1 MSLTLNNMGMLRVLN
16 TLSQTSAALDAS
28 NLRLTMAKRILSA
41 SDDPAG
47 VIAAE
52 NLKSS
57 IAQID
62 AAAKNGQRINSV
74 MDTADGAMAQISSLL
89 GTIQTSALSA
99 AGSSATAEER
109 AAYQAEIDAAID
121 AIDTLVNTTA
131 FGNIRLLDGGIG
143 YTTSGIDTA
152 ELADVRVHS
161 ADTGG
166 GSVSVAV
173 EVVAAAEKAVISY
186 SDGVLTDD
194 VTFSL
199 TGNNGTEEFAFS
211 TGAAISDIETAV
223 NAVSDATG
231 VVAEVDGGTLYFRSQ
246 NYGSSQSVS
255 IQVTDGTFQMD
266 GSTASDTGVD
276 ATVTVNGQTS
286 MSDGLSVYFSS
297 GSTSVRF
304 TLQESFG
311 NVAGGG
317 SAFSITGGGANWQL
331 NANPINKIHFGLSS
345 LNSSG
350 LGNDSL
356 GYLSSLKSGGANAL
370 ATGNYQQA
378 ANIAS
383 AASLQVATDRARL
396 GAVQSYTINAT
407 LNSLAEGK
415 IAKSN
420 ALSSIE
426 DLDYASETANNNRL
440 QLLMQVGTSVLASL
454 NQNMATILSL
464 LR

>member
-1 MSLTLNNMGMLRVLN
+1 MSLTLNNSGMLRALN
-16 TLSQTSAALDAS
+16 TLTKTAAALDAS

-62 AAAKNGQRINSV
+62 AASRNGERINSII
-74 MDTADGAMAQISSLL
+74 DTADGAMAQISSLL
-89 GTIQTSALSA
+89 GTIETNALAA
-99 AGSSATAEER
+99 AGSSVTAEEQ
-109 AAYQAEIDAAID
+109 AAYQAEIDAAVD
-121 AIDTLVNTTA
+121 AIDTLVNTTT
-131 FGNIRLLDGGIG
+131 FGNLRLLDGGIG
-143 YTTSGIDTA
+143 YTTSGIDTT
-152 ELADVRVHS
+152 ELTDVRVNS

-166 GSVSVAV
+166 GSVSVDV
-173 EVVAAAEKAVISY
+173 EVVSAAEKAVISY
-186 SDGVLTDD
+186 AGGVLTDT

-199 TGNNGTEEFAFS
+199 TGSNGTEEFSFS
-211 TGAAISDIETAV
+211 SGTTISAIETAV

-231 VVAEVDGGTLYFRSQ
+231 VVAEADGGTLYFRSQ
-246 NYGSSQSVS
+246 NYGADQSVS
-255 IQVTDGTFQMD
+255 ISVTGGTFAMT
-266 GSTASDTGVD
+266 GSVTSDEGVD
-276 ATVTVNGQTS
+276 AAVTVNGQTAS
-286 MSDGLSVYFSS
+286 ADGMKVYFSS

-311 NVAGGG
+311 NVGGG
-317 SAFSITGGGANWQL
+317 SSTFSITGGGANWQL
-331 NANPINKIHFGLSS
+331 DANPINKIHFGLSS
-345 LNSSG
+345 LGSSS

-356 GYLSSLKSGGANAL
+356 GYLNSLKSGGANAL
-370 ATGNYQQA
+370 ASGNYQQA

-383 AASLQVATDRARL
+383 AASMQVATDRARV
-396 GAVQSYTINAT
+396 GAVQSYTVNAT
-407 LNSLAEGK
+407 LDSLAEGK
-415 IAKSN
+415 IAKAS

-454 NQNMATILSL
+454 NQNMTSILSL